1 MTMVTRAAKHM
12 LALRKRKGK
21 NSLFNP
27 TLKQLRDTS
36 KNLDLAKEMG
46 MQKKMYRETG
56 LESAADVLRKKG
68 KMKL

>member
-1 MTMVTRAAKHM
+1 MTMVTRAAKQV
-12 LALRKRKGK
+12 LALRKRKRK

-27 TLKQLRDTS
+27 TLKELRDTS
-36 KNLDLAKEMG
+36 SNLDLAKELG

>member
-1 MTMVTRAAKHM
+1 MSMVTRAAKQV
-12 LALRKRKGK
+12 LALRKRKRK

-36 KNLDLAKEMG
+36 KNLDLAKDLG

>member
-1 MTMVTRAAKHM
+1 MTMVTRAAKQV
-12 LALRKRKGK
+12 LALRKRKRK

-46 MQKKMYRETG
+46 VQKKMYRETG
-56 LESAADVLRKKG
+56 LESVADVLRKKG

>member
-1 MTMVTRAAKHM
+1 MVTRAAKQV
-12 LALRKRKGK
+12 LALRKRKRK

-36 KNLDLAKEMG
+36 KNLDLAKDMG

>member
-1 MTMVTRAAKHM
+1 MTMVTRAAKQV
-12 LALRKRKGK
+12 LALRKRKRK

-46 MQKKMYRETG
+46 VQKKMYRETG